1 MKIFYYKNGNTT
13 NFENIEP
20 ESISLSGNKKHIK
33 ENLIVQ
39 RIPRIIFIL
48 LLIIFVITL
57 LFFII
62 FKIKVS
68 YKLY

>member
-33 ENLIVQ
+33 ENLIV
-39 RIPRIIFIL
+39 
-48 LLIIFVITL
+48 
-57 LFFII
+57 
-62 FKIKVS
+62 
-68 YKLY
+68 